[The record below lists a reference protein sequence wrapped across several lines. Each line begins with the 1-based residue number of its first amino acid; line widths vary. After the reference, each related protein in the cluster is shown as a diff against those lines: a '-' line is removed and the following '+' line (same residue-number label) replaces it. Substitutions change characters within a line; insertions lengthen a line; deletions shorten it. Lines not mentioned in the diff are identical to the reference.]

1 MQSPRIKGAIPDALQ
16 HFDRLPNTAHVR
28 QPVVEA
34 LFACSSSTVWR
45 MVRDGRLPTPRK
57 HSPRISS
64 WNVGELRRALAS
76 I

>member
-1 MQSPRIKGAIPDALQ
+1 MQSLRIKGAILEALQ
-16 HFDRLPNTAHVR
+16 NFDRLPNTAHVR
-28 QPVVEA
+28 QPVVQA
-34 LFACSSSTVWR
+34 LFACSSATIWR
-45 MVRDGRLPTPRK
+45 MVRDGRLPPPKK